1 MAEEEDQSVQY
12 SVLNNITPKERVELM
27 GCSDQPLQVLEWINE
42 LISHLQPK
50 LMTPPPVLSR
60 VYQELSNGML
70 GFNQS
75 LKLADVPFPFIF
87 AQILEAMLTMFLIG
101 APVMVVVITGINV

>member
-1 MAEEEDQSVQY
+1 MKPQ
-12 SVLNNITPKERVELM
+12 
-27 GCSDQPLQVLEWINE
+27 NE
-42 LISHLQPK
+42 PTK

-87 AQILEAMLTMFLIG
+87 AQILEGGYVGERALDRENCG
-101 APVMVVVITGINV
+101 ARSGRKEAGLAAC